1 MSSAVTPDRFSFQF
15 HTDGTLRQLYAT
27 DASEYQELPA
37 AVAFPETPEHI
48 RELILYAKATGLSLI
63 PRGAGTSLAGQVV
76 GSGIVV
82 DAGRHLNQ
90 ILSIDTENRSVRVQP
105 GVVRNEL
112 NHALLPHGMLFG
124 PETST
129 ANRAMIGGMV
139 GNNSCG
145 SNSLVYGSTREHLL
159 SCKGYLS
166 DGSEVTFDALTPEA
180 FNARCQGNTL
190 EAAIYQKCR
199 ELLGDEAN
207 RALITEHY
215 PKRSIPRRN
224 TGYALDLLMDAE
236 VFDPTSDQPFNL
248 CKLIAGSEGTL
259 FFGTEF
265 ELECDPLPPK
275 HSALLCAHFDTI
287 DQALR
292 SVLPALNSKP
302 FGVELLDR
310 HILEATKRNREQAK
324 NRFFVQGDP
333 GAILVVDIRQATEDA
348 VDQVIAQVIADIQ
361 AAGDGTHFPIL
372 KGADEAK
379 VWELRRAGQGLVSNL
394 PGDEKPREV
403 CEDTAVDVTELADYI
418 AEFDTLMRDK
428 HGKECVYYAHAGSGE
443 LHTRPI
449 FNLKSEA
456 GLKTF
461 RAVAEDVAALVKKY
475 NGSLSGEHG
484 DGRLR
489 GEFIPFMVGE
499 KCFALMRQI
508 KNAFDPDNRFNPGKI
523 IDTPP
528 MDSDLRYGPQSPE
541 PHYKTIF
548 DFSAN
553 KGVLNAVENCN
564 GSGDCRKGPLAGGTM
579 CPSYMATRNEKDST
593 RARANS
599 LRHALTNPIDADN
612 PFNNESVKDV
622 LDLCLSCKGCKS
634 ECPSNVDMAKLKAE
648 FTQQYYDTNGV
659 PLRTKIIANFTRTSR
674 IAALAPWLWNTLFGF
689 EWSRRL
695 LNKSVGFHPDRTI
708 PKLHSTTL
716 EKWHRIR
723 CQTTEDRGQVP
734 EDRGQISETRRQ
746 VPEDRGQITKA
757 RDQTKNDYTSS
768 GVQVS
773 ALKSQ
778 PSQVSALKSQPS
790 QVSSLK
796 PQPSQVSAL
805 KSQPSQASSLNPQVS
820 HKRVYLFCDE
830 FTNFNDVPLGQKT
843 VQLLER
849 LGYEVVIPKH
859 LESART
865 WLSKG
870 LIRKAKAI
878 ANQNVRQLAPLIS
891 EDTPLIGIEPSA
903 ILSFRDEYIDLAEG
917 ELKNTARTLSKNC
930 LMLDEFLVR
939 EFDAGRIRSDQF
951 KAKEQLIKLHG
962 HCFQKALASVVP
974 TVRALQIPAGYK
986 VHMIPSGCCGMAGSF
1001 GYEKEHYALSMQI
1014 GELVLFPSV
1023 RDTPSNVLIA
1033 APGTSCRHQIHD
1045 GTGRTTQHPAEIL
1058 FDALV

>member
-1 MSSAVTPDRFSFQF
+1 MSPVATPHRFNFRF
-15 HTDGTLRQLYAT
+15 HTDSTLRQLYAT

-37 AVAFPETPEHI
+37 AVAFPENPEHI
-48 RELILYAKATGLSLI
+48 RELILYAKDTGLSLI

-76 GSGIVV
+76 GNGIVV

-90 ILSIDTENRSVRVQP
+90 ILSIDPANRRVRVQP
-105 GVVRNEL
+105 GVIRNEL
-112 NHALLPHGMLFG
+112 NHALQAHGMLFG

-145 SNSLVYGSTREHLL
+145 SNSLVYGSTREHLV

-166 DGSEVTFDALTPEA
+166 DGSEVTIEALDSDA
-180 FNARCQGNTL
+180 FNAKCEGDSL
-190 EAAIYQKCR
+190 EADIYQKCR
-199 ELLGDEAN
+199 ELLGDSAN
-207 RALITEHY
+207 RVLITEHY

-236 VFDPTSDQPFNL
+236 VFDVSSDKPFNL

-265 ELECDPLPPK
+265 ELACDPLPPK

-292 SVLPALNSKP
+292 SVLPALNSTP

-310 HILEATKRNREQAK
+310 HILEATKRNRDQAK

-333 GAILVVDIRQATEDA
+333 GAILVVDIRHDSEAG
-348 VDQVIAQVIADIQ
+348 VDTVIAQVTADIQ
-361 AAGDGTHFPIL
+361 AAGYGTHFPVL
-372 KGADEAK
+372 KGADEGK

-394 PGDEKPREV
+394 PGHEKPREV

-418 AEFDTLMRDK
+418 AEFDQLMRNK

-449 FNLKSEA
+449 FDLKSEA

-508 KNAFDPDNRFNPGKI
+508 KNAFDPENRFNPGKI

-528 MDSDLRYGPQSPE
+528 MDSHLRYGPQSPE
-541 PHYKTIF
+541 PHYDTIF
-548 DFSAN
+548 DFSDS
-553 KGVLNAVENCN
+553 KGILNAAENCN

-593 RARANS
+593 RARANI
-599 LRHALTNPIDADN
+599 LRHALSHPIDTEN
-612 PFNNESVKDV
+612 PFNNEAVKDV

-634 ECPSNVDMAKLKAE
+634 ECPSNVDIAKLKAE
-648 FTQQYYDTNGV
+648 FTQHYYDTNGV
-659 PLRTKIIANFTRTSR
+659 PLRTKLIANFTRSSQL
-674 IAALAPWLWNTLFGF
+674 ASHAPWLWNGLIKTPALRKTLN
-689 EWSRRL
+689 RL
-695 LNKSVGFHPDRTI
+695 VGFHPDRTI
-708 PKLHSTTL
+708 PRLHSTTL
-716 EKWHRIR
+716 EKWHKK
-723 CQTTEDRGQVP
+723 QTHDLL
-734 EDRGQISETRRQ
+734 
-746 VPEDRGQITKA
+746 
-757 RDQTKNDYTSS
+757 SS
-768 GVQVS
+768 PPS
-773 ALKSQ
+773 ALSSQ
-778 PSQVSALKSQPS
+778 GSGLLSPVSP
-790 QVSSLK
+790 
-796 PQPSQVSAL
+796 
-805 KSQPSQASSLNPQVS
+805 
-820 HKRVYLFCDE
+820 KRVYLFCDE
-830 FTNFNDVPLGQKT
+830 FTNFNDVPIGQKT
-843 VQLLER
+843 VQLLQR
-849 LGYEVVIPKH
+849 LGYEVIIPKH

-870 LIRKAKAI
+870 LLRKAKKI
-878 ANQNVRQLAPLIS
+878 ANANVHQLAPLIS
-891 EDTPLIGIEPSA
+891 EDCPLIGIEPSA
-903 ILSFRDEYIDLAEG
+903 ILGFRDEYIDLADG
-917 ELKNTARTLSKNC
+917 ALKVTARALSKHC

-951 KAKEQLIKLHG
+951 QAKPQLIKLHG

-974 TVRALQIPAGYK
+974 TVRALQIPEGYK

-1001 GYEKEHYALSMQI
+1001 GYEKEHYELSMQI

-1023 RDTPSNVLIA
+1023 RDTPDDVLIA

-1045 GTGRTTQHPAEIL
+1045 GTGRTAQHPAEIL
-1058 FDALV
+1058 FDALIKSS

>member
-1 MSSAVTPDRFSFQF
+1 MLHVATPHRFNFQF
-15 HTDGTLRQLYAT
+15 HTERMLRELYAT
-27 DASEYQELPA
+27 DASEYQELPL
-37 AVAFPETPEHI
+37 AVAFPEKPEHI
-48 RELILYAKATGLSLI
+48 RELIEYAAAHQLSLI

-76 GSGIVV
+76 GNGIVV

-90 ILSIDTENRSVRVQP
+90 ILSINTAQRRVRVQP

-112 NHALLPHGMLFG
+112 NHALQPHGIVFG

-145 SNSLVYGSTREHLL
+145 SNSLAYGSTREHLV

-166 DGSEVTFDALTPEA
+166 DGSEVIFEALSPTA
-180 FNARCQGNTL
+180 FNAKCEEDSL

-199 ELLGDEAN
+199 ELLSNSAN
-207 RALITEHY
+207 RALITKHY

-236 VFDPTSDQPFNL
+236 VFDPSSDKPFNL

-265 ELECDPLPPK
+265 ELDCDPLPPK
-275 HSALLCAHFDTI
+275 HSALLCAHFNTI

-310 HILEATKRNREQAK
+310 HILEATKRNRDQAK

-333 GAILVVDIRQATEDA
+333 GAILVVDIRRETEDS
-348 VDQVIAQVIADIQ
+348 VDEAITQVTTDIQ
-361 AAGDGTHFPIL
+361 AAGYGTHFPVL
-372 KGADEAK
+372 KGADESK

-394 PGDEKPREV
+394 PGHEKPREV

-418 AEFDTLMRDK
+418 AEFDQLMREK

-449 FNLKSEA
+449 FNLKTEA

-489 GEFIPFMVGE
+489 GEFIPFMVGDQ
-499 KCFALMRQI
+499 CFAMMRQI
-508 KNAFDPDNRFNPGKI
+508 KEAFDPENRFNPGKI

-528 MDSDLRYGPQSPE
+528 MDSHLRYGPKTPD
-541 PHYKTIF
+541 PHYATIF
-548 DFSAN
+548 DFSSN
-553 KGVLNAVENCN
+553 KGILNATENCN

-593 RARANS
+593 RGRANT
-599 LRHALTNPIDADN
+599 LRHALTNPVN
-612 PFNNESVKDV
+612 PLQPFDNESVKDV

-648 FTQQYYDTNGV
+648 FTQHYYDANGV
-659 PLRTKIIANFTRTSR
+659 PLRTKLIANFTRSSQ
-674 IAALAPWLWNTLFGF
+674 LASYTPWLWNGIVNTPVL
-689 EWSRRL
+689 RKT
-695 LNKSVGFHPDRTI
+695 LNKLIGFHPDRTI
-708 PKLHSTTL
+708 PRLHRTTL
-716 EKWHRIR
+716 IQWHQK
-723 CQTTEDRGQVP
+723 QTH
-734 EDRGQISETRRQ
+734 
-746 VPEDRGQITKA
+746 
-757 RDQTKNDYTSS
+757 
-768 GVQVS
+768 VS
-773 ALKSQ
+773 L
-778 PSQVSALKSQPS
+778 P
-790 QVSSLK
+790 
-796 PQPSQVSAL
+796 
-805 KSQPSQASSLNPQVS
+805 PQVS
-820 HKRVYLFCDE
+820 PKRVYLFCDE
-830 FTNFNDVPLGQKT
+830 FTNFNDVPIGQKT

-849 LGYEVVIPKH
+849 LGYEVIIPKH

-870 LIRKAKAI
+870 LIRKAKQI
-878 ANQNVRQLAPLIS
+878 ANANVRQLAPLIS
-891 EDTPLIGIEPSA
+891 TDTPLIGIEPSA
-903 ILSFRDEYIDLAEG
+903 ILGFRDEYIDLADG
-917 ELKNTARTLSKNC
+917 ELKDTARILSQNC

-951 KAKEQLIKLHG
+951 QAKPTLIKLHG

-974 TVRALQIPAGYK
+974 TVRALQIPDGYK

-1001 GYEKEHYALSMQI
+1001 GYEKEHYELSMQI

-1023 RDTPSNVLIA
+1023 RNTPSDVLIA
-1033 APGTSCRHQIHD
+1033 ASGTSCRHQIHD
-1045 GTGRTTQHPAEIL
+1045 GTGRTALHPAEIL
-1058 FDALV
+1058 FDALIQSEQRQSTV